1 MTRVRAIFRGLF
13 GRIPAIERGDA
24 RTSSSWQW
32 PVVLGSVLRE
42 IFDESAYARFL
53 ERRQIQTSPQAYA
66 EFLRENEVS
75 RQRRPRC
82 C

>member
-1 MTRVRAIFRGLF
+1 MMQLASNLKDFVRSMVSVVRAAL
-13 GRIPAIERGDA
+13 
-24 RTSSSWQW
+24 Q
-32 PVVLGSVLRE
+32 E

-53 ERRQIQTSPQAYA
+53 TRSQLQTSREAYA

-75 RQRRPRC
+75 RQRRARC